1 MITPTKK
8 KARKSARGVSHQNKI
23 AVSISFDNDLA
34 SRIKSHAAATGRS
47 VAGLIRFAALS
58 YLDGIAEKEQEAT
71 K

>member
-1 MITPTKK
+1 MITSSTKK
-8 KARKSARGVSHQNKI
+8 VRKSARGVSHQSKI
-23 AVSISFDNDLA
+23 AVSISFDNELA

-58 YLDGIAEKEQEAT
+58 YLEGIGDKEQEAT